1 MCGAPGWRQAGA
13 FCSDFFV
20 FDEQLF
26 QGFFDVGY
34 IEAGLPHSGVPLRI
48 HPAGP
53 SSSMLSST
61 RTTSMR
67 DRGLFSP
74 SASRESERSS
84 SRGLHWQGV
93 RLDILLLWSIPRKI
107 SPTKSSHL
115 CADYSIIPLPLPA
128 SSYTLRLPIF
138 SRRSNI
144 SEHGPTRIWRGS
156 IQEKFAC
163 TISGLVLLQLV

>member
-1 MCGAPGWRQAGA
+1 MCGAPAWRQAGA

-115 CADYSIIPLPLPA
+115 CADYSIIPLLFPVSSSTLLFPVFTRRNSARTGAPNAVFRVCDLHYMISTNREGGRPPA
-128 SSYTLRLPIF
+128 P
-138 SRRSNI
+138 
-144 SEHGPTRIWRGS
+144 
-156 IQEKFAC
+156 
-163 TISGLVLLQLV
+163 